1 MERNGGFDAFDHVFV
16 QGPAHFG
23 NGLFACLAFRV
34 TRAIEM
40 KRIFVS
46 MDLQTDINWIVAE
59 LKQVKDPHLI
69 EAFKQLLIY
78 RRPQLGEE
86 EFEQAY
92 ERAMA
97 DKAADRAIPHPQVR
111 AKYDKWL

>member
-1 MERNGGFDAFDHVFV
+1 M
-16 QGPAHFG
+16 Q
-23 NGLFACLAFRV
+23 
-34 TRAIEM
+34 AIEM

-78 RRPQLGEE
+78 RRPQLSEE

-97 DKAADRAIPHPQVR
+97 DKAAGRVIPHDQVR
-111 AKYDKWL
+111 TKYDKWL

>member
-1 MERNGGFDAFDHVFV
+1 MTYNVMRLGEGGDFYPMPSVR
-16 QGPAHFG
+16 
-23 NGLFACLAFRV
+23 LALRV
-34 TRAIEM
+34 TRAVDASHRNETY
-40 KRIFVS
+40 FLS

-78 RRPQLGEE
+78 RRPQLSEE

-97 DKAADRAIPHPQVR
+97 DKAAGRVIPHDQVR
-111 AKYDKWL
+111 TKYDKWL